1 MEQLTLE
8 QKNQKNQRVSRKNE
22 SLGYYE
28 GFKGKIQ
35 PGSLKRLINK
45 PFTLDKTSRTFNYI

>member
-22 SLGYYE
+22 SPGHYE
-28 GFKGKIQ
+28 GFRGEIQ
-35 PGSLKRLINK
+35 P
-45 PFTLDKTSRTFNYI
+45 DKSKQP